1 MNKIFTLTAAFLLKF
16 AVVNGQNLFPEK
28 FNNCALSQ
36 FCLDCGDTKGV
47 YLGDLNAFFAEKFQ
61 TKDFKNIE
69 GTIFVQ
75 LLIDTTEK
83 QCVISI
89 GNKATG
95 KISKLD
101 LRNTINSMTG
111 WKPAITNGK
120 PENVSI
126 TLRFD
131 FGNKNFKVSYDRFD
145 PDAITNMK
153 SVGESDVTNKSSNSK
168 ALSNEFEVYTTHN
181 SVIPWDMTR
190 AISVDTNNVVWLG
203 TDNGIVKIEN
213 NKFNVYTPKNSAL
226 KARRNETTIM
236 NSDIDAYNN
245 KWFSDNAE
253 NVYKYD
259 GTKWTVFDSTNS
271 PIKWTTG
278 VYADRIGNVWFSS
291 FDGLIKYDGKA
302 WSVMDTSNSKL
313 PSNRIMGV
321 FIDSKRR
328 LWIGTDKGNI
338 RIDGST
344 IENFKSTPNPLKT
357 STLTKGY
364 EDKNGN
370 IWLSLYEKFPQT
382 KGFAKYSPNGEWTVI
397 STDNSKM
404 PRNDVLDFAINE
416 KTNTVWLSINRVGIS
431 QFDGKNWATFTPDN
445 SKVPSTYIQSIAL
458 DKDGNLWCATFAG
471 LLKII
476 TK

>member
-1 MNKIFTLTAAFLLKF
+1 MNKIIILTATLLLTLTTIRA
-16 AVVNGQNLFPEK
+16 QNLFPEK
-28 FNNCALSQ
+28 FNACTLTQ
-36 FCLDCGDTKGV
+36 FCLDCGDTKGT
-47 YLGDLNAFFAEKFQ
+47 YSGDLNTYFAEKLQ
-61 TKDFKNIE
+61 GKKIKNIE
-69 GTIFVQ
+69 GSIFVQ
-75 LLIDTTEK
+75 LLIDTTGK
-83 QCVISI
+83 HCVISI

-95 KISKLD
+95 KVSKLD
-101 LRNTINSMTG
+101 LRNTINAMTG
-111 WKPAITNGK
+111 WKPAISKGK

-126 TLRFD
+126 TIRFD
-131 FGNKNFKVSYDRFD
+131 FVNQNLRVSYDRFE
-145 PDAITNMK
+145 PNAVTNMK
-153 SVGESDVTNKSSNSK
+153 SVGESEVTNKTSNSK
-168 ALSNEFEVYTTHN
+168 GIKNNFEVYTTQN
-181 SVIPWDMTR
+181 SVLPWDMTR
-190 AISVDTNNVVWLG
+190 AISIDTNNVVWLG

-213 NKFNVYTPKNSAL
+213 NKFSVLTPKNSGLRA
-226 KARRNETTIM
+226 KRNETTIM
-236 NSDIDAYNN
+236 NSDVDIFNN
-245 KWFSDNAE
+245 KWFADNAE
-253 NVYKYD
+253 NAYKFD

-278 VYADRIGNVWFSS
+278 VYADKLGNVWFSS
-291 FDGLIKYDGKA
+291 FDGLIKYDGKI

-328 LWIGTDKGNI
+328 QWIGTDKGNI

-344 IENFKSTPNPLKT
+344 IENFKLTDNPLKT
-357 STLTKGY
+357 STLSKGY

-370 IWLSLYEKFPQT
+370 IWFSLYEKFPQK

-416 KTNTVWLSINRVGIS
+416 KTNTIWFSINRVGIS
-431 QFDGKNWATFTPDN
+431 QFDGKNWATYTPDN
-445 SKVPSTYIQSIAL
+445 SKVPSTYIQSIAV
-458 DKDGNLWCATFAG
+458 DKDGNVWCATFAG